1 MNKALATEKWH
12 FVRGIS
18 CWFGTSFCI
27 QCRVKKVFLNKGA
40 IELVLFFKQS
50 FWAKI
55 NGKAGEGERESR
67 GDFLEHSYQ
76 SPEDKSTAS

>member
-27 QCRVKKVFLNKGA
+27 QCRVKKVFLNKDA
-40 IELVLFFKQS
+40 IELVLMPMDSIYLCVYFLASKQS
-50 FWAKI
+50 HKFK
-55 NGKAGEGERESR
+55 
-67 GDFLEHSYQ
+67 
-76 SPEDKSTAS
+76 